1 MTNSKIHLI
10 EQKVNLF
17 PPLPTAVARVIKVT
31 NDPESSANDLMRA
44 VVSDQ
49 SICTTILQIANSA
62 LFGRPKQVKSLQDA
76 IMVLGFNEVK
86 SFVLGT
92 AVVSSFKETAKRHD
106 RAVSRFWDHAF
117 TTGLAA
123 KIIGEQLNRPSGQYF
138 IAGLL
143 HDIGKLAMLLTFDD
157 EYSPETWMTVFSN
170 DEQLKNEK
178 HTFGVSHDHVGS
190 HLLRKWNFPDEI
202 LSITMFHHAPLGET
216 EFASFAQI
224 VQLADVISHLCC
236 DLTIRDDEVIEA
248 ITDYL
253 PGVKERWINL
263 ELPWDHAL
271 IESWYTL
278 TKIDREYGSSIMTVM
293 SP

>member
-1 MTNSKIHLI
+1 MTNSKLHLI
-10 EQKVNLF
+10 EQKINFF
-17 PPLPTAVARVIKVT
+17 PPLPTAVGRVLKVT

-76 IMVLGFNEVK
+76 IVVLGFNEVK

-92 AVVSSFKETAKRHD
+92 AVVSSFKEIAKQHN
-106 RAVSRFWDHAF
+106 RALSTFWDHAF

-123 KIIGEQLNRPSGQYF
+123 KLIGEQLNRPSGEYF

-143 HDIGKLAMLLTFDD
+143 HDIGKLAMLLIFDD
-157 EYSPETWMTVFSN
+157 EYSPETWMTAFSD

-178 HTFGVSHDHVGS
+178 DTFGISHDHVGS
-190 HLLRKWNFPDEI
+190 HLLKKWDFPNEI
-202 LSITMFHHAPLGET
+202 LSITMFHHTPLGEP
-216 EFASFAQI
+216 EFASLNQI
-224 VQLADVISHLCC
+224 IQLADVISHLCC
-236 DLTIRDDEVIEA
+236 GQTVESDELIKA

-253 PGVKERWINL
+253 PGVQERWTGFG
-263 ELPWDHAL
+263 LPWDHVL
-271 IESWYTL
+271 IESCYEL
-278 TKIDREYGSSIMTVM
+278 TKIDREHGSAIMTVL
-293 SP
+293 SS